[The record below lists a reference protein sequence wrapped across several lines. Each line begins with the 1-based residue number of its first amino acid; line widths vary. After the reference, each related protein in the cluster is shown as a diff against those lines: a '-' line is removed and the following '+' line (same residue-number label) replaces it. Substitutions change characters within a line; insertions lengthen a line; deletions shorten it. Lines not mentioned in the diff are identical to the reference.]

1 MTPDFYDS
9 SERRSVWLKGQKLEE
24 SQRYTLFI
32 PRIGEH
38 NLLVRLLVVVDLVV
52 PEDGLIA
59 AVLATSF
66 SLVSIRSG
74 TGSKAYLVTVTP
86 EVVLGTDVLVG
97 VLGLLGL
104 RGLVGL
110 VLPVLEPQAVGVD
123 TTEDDGGDDDA
134 VVRNT
139 RSESCFAVS
148 FLNCSGMVSLSQFV
162 RRGHNRSGDSE
173 DAY

>member
-59 AVLATSF
+59 ILATSF
-66 SLVSIRSG
+66 SLISIRSG
-74 TGSKAYLVTVTP
+74 MGSKLTLSP
-86 EVVLGTDVLVG
+86 S
-97 VLGLLGL
+97 
-104 RGLVGL
+104 
-110 VLPVLEPQAVGVD
+110 PQK
-123 TTEDDGGDDDA
+123 
-134 VVRNT
+134 
-139 RSESCFAVS
+139 
-148 FLNCSGMVSLSQFV
+148 
-162 RRGHNRSGDSE
+162 
-173 DAY
+173 